1 MPTYLFLMPIELC
14 LRGAV
19 RTSALL
25 RSEVLTFA
33 LLLCRRNALHRK
45 SAVLVFFLHQDTFL
59 LNPCISSGNLKFQVA
74 MLLGDYLTEEKKNK
88 AI

>member
-25 RSEVLTFA
+25 CSEVLTFA

-45 SAVLVFFLHQDTFL
+45 SAVLVFFFLHQDTFL

-74 MLLGDYLTEEKKNK
+74 MLLGDYLTEKKNK

>member
-25 RSEVLTFA
+25 CSEVLTFA
-33 LLLCRRNALHRK
+33 LLSCRRNALHRK
-45 SAVLVFFLHQDTFL
+45 SAVLVFFFFFTPRHLFVESLHFKWQL
-59 LNPCISSGNLKFQVA
+59 EISSGNVTWR
-74 MLLGDYLTEEKKNK
+74 LLDREKK
-88 AI
+88 